1 MERLRVAIVIPAL
14 NEAETIG
21 EVVRGA
27 IAFGQPL
34 VVDDGSQDLTGERAK
49 SSGALVVALPRNLGY
64 DGALNA
70 GFAEAAR
77 QRFEYVITMD
87 ADGQHSSENI
97 KTIVDALQ
105 SGADVVLGVRQTRP
119 RLAEHLF
126 AFGTNLR
133 WQIRDPL
140 CGMKGYRMS
149 VYNQLGHFDSYNSI
163 GTELALYAARV
174 KLSIAQVPVKT
185 RDRRGAPR
193 FGNILSANIRIF
205 RAMLRGMLFR
215 R

>member
-1 MERLRVAIVIPAL
+1 MERLRVAIVIPAF

-21 EVVRGA
+21 DVVLGA

-34 VVDDGSQDLTGERAK
+34 VVDDGSHDLTGERAR
-49 SSGALVVALPRNLGY
+49 SSGAFVVALPRNLGY

-87 ADGQHSSENI
+87 ADGQHSSGNI

-105 SGADVVLGVRQTRP
+105 GGADVVLGVRQTRP

-126 AFGTNLR
+126 AFATNQR

-163 GTELALYAARV
+163 GTELALYAARAN
-174 KLSIAQVPVKT
+174 LSITQVPVKT
-185 RDRRGAPR
+185 RDRRDAPR

-205 RAMLRGMLFR
+205 RAMFRGMLSR
-215 R
+215 Q